1 MLIKCRKF
9 TELLESA
16 HTLGNAAASAT
27 DLSKSSINSMFHT
40 MATCHSLRLVDG
52 ELLGD
57 PLDLKMFHFTEW
69 EFEEGGQAND
79 SNSGGDNI
87 DSGPGNGISPSVAR
101 PLGQPD
107 MELGV
112 LKSFEFDSH
121 LRRTSVIV
129 KRYKAAVGD
138 VFVKGAPECMKDI
151 CVPESCKFIF
161 SNLNK
166 NAYLTQHSPSR
177 F

>member
-1 MLIKCRKF
+1 M
-9 TELLESA
+9 
-16 HTLGNAAASAT
+16 
-27 DLSKSSINSMFHT
+27 NSMFHT

-57 PLDLKMFHFTEW
+57 PLDLKMFQFTAW
-69 EFEEGGQAND
+69 EFEEGGHTND
-79 SNSGGDNI
+79 THNGADNA
-87 DSGPGNGISPSVAR
+87 DSGLRNGISPAVAR
-101 PLGQPD
+101 PPGQPD

-121 LRRTSVIV
+121 LRRTSVVV

-151 CVPESCKFIF
+151 CVPESCE
-161 SNLNK
+161 
-166 NAYLTQHSPSR
+166 
-177 F
+177 

>member
-1 MLIKCRKF
+1 
-9 TELLESA
+9 
-16 HTLGNAAASAT
+16 
-27 DLSKSSINSMFHT
+27 MFHT

-69 EFEEGGQAND
+69 EFEEGGQSND
-79 SNSGGDNI
+79 LNNGADNA
-87 DSGPGNGISPSVAR
+87 DSGLGNGISPSVAR
-101 PLGQPD
+101 PPGQPD

-121 LRRTSVIV
+121 LRRTSVVV

-151 CVPESCKFIF
+151 CVPESCKQSFF
-161 SNLNK
+161 HDYGVSC
-166 NAYLTQHSPSR
+166 LTQHSPG
-177 F
+177 